1 VRFVPT
7 SLAGAYVIEQE
18 RHMDERGFFART
30 WCADEFAR
38 HGLEP
43 KLAQSNVSFN
53 RCRGTLR
60 GLHYQTPPF
69 AEVKLVRCTR
79 GALFDVAVDLRPD
92 SPTFRRWVGSE
103 LTEDNG
109 RALYVPRGFAHGFL
123 TLVDATELAYQ
134 MSTPYAPEAQRG
146 IRWDDPF
153 VGVAWPEGVQVIAP
167 RDRDYPDVDVGQF
180 QELRGLL
187 TAP

>member
-1 VRFVPT
+1 MRFVPT
-7 SLAGAYVIEQE
+7 SLTGVYVIEQE

-30 WCADEFAR
+30 WCADEFAQ

-43 KLAQSNVSFN
+43 KLEQCNVSFN

-60 GLHYQTPPF
+60 GLHYQVPPF

-79 GALFDVAVDLRPD
+79 GALFDVAVDMRPD

-103 LTEDNG
+103 LTQDNG

-123 TLVDATELAYQ
+123 TLADGTELSYQ
-134 MSTPYAPEAQRG
+134 MSTAYAPEAQRG
-146 IRWDDPF
+146 LRWDDSF
-153 VGVAWPEGVQVIAP
+153 VGVAWPERVQVISS
-167 RDRDYPDVDVGQF
+167 RDRDYPDVDVSQLE
-180 QELRGLL
+180 ELRGLL
-187 TAP
+187 AAP